1 MVSDIKELTVSW
13 MSKQVYRYTGKNT
26 VIAIIEAQKTAMEI
40 PKNQEE
46 TVSRMRKK
54 RWHLNRALKG
64 TRNPKRRN

>member
-40 PKNQEE
+40 PKNQGDCCKDE
-46 TVSRMRKK
+46 KK
-54 RWHLNRALKG
+54 EVAFELSFEG
-64 TRNPKRRN
+64 Y